1 MTSDVDRCPRCQ
13 QTVRAGATFC
23 AACGAPLPNRAARR
37 NRGQG
42 PGPHDDQAGARDGHA
57 AHAPGIPGTIPVVE
71 RPPAAQPAGIA
82 YPGTAPA
89 GTDPGSAGGST
100 RVGAAPGGGTGM
112 AVNLELVPAAA
123 GKRLGAAVIDWL
135 PGVAVLV
142 VTFAIGFA
150 GITRS
155 RSGGFIVYDTSSL
168 VLFGGIGLGLTLAYL
183 FVVLGL
189 EARTGKTPGNLLM
202 GIRSADQD
210 GYAPGAGG
218 VFLRGVITGAGILL
232 SLVAAVLVVVFKW
245 FDAAMFILGPLLLL
259 GAVWAVLV
267 VVSSQWDKNGGL
279 RAWNDTAAKTLVFDV
294 KAGRDPI
301 TTGGIQGPYSFAP
314 LDLPPVQQVLSP
326 VAGARTATTAAA
338 RQPTPQPAPGL
349 AAQAPQPPAAQA
361 PLPQSA
367 QPQTALP
374 QAVPLPPAAQA
385 PASQFAPP
393 QAAAPQ
399 PPAPQA
405 PAPAAAAPSQ
415 TMPYTSP
422 ASFAPPS
429 VQDAPYPATAYPAA
443 TQNPQPVTPH
453 AAQPAA
459 GSHGF
464 APGAQAS
471 TAGHRVPGPHLDDD
485 VERTQVRSDTGGPA
499 PVAVLR
505 IRLDD
510 GRDFQLDRSVLVGR
524 NPVGQPGEQHAQLL
538 AVDDPGRSISK
549 THLHLLTDGAG
560 IWVTD
565 RQSTNGS
572 AVTTPDG
579 LRTPLAPG
587 VPTFVTPGSSVHFGD
602 RTFYLGQA

>member
-37 NRGQG
+37 NRAQG

-82 YPGTAPA
+82 YPGTARA

-150 GITRS
+150 GITRT

-218 VFLRGVITGAGILL
+218 VFLRGVITGAGVLL
-232 SLVAAVLVVVFKW
+232 SLLAAVLVVVFKW
-245 FDAAMFILGPLLLL
+245 FDAALFILGPLLLL

-267 VVSSQWDKNGGL
+267 VVSSQWDKNGGV
-279 RAWNDTAAKTLVFDV
+279 RAWNDTAAKTLMFDV

-326 VAGARTATTAAA
+326 VAGAATAHATAA
-338 RQPTPQPAPGL
+338 RQSTPQAAPQPL
-349 AAQAPQPPAAQA
+349 AAQPPAAQA
-361 PLPQSA
+361 PLPQ
-367 QPQTALP
+367 
-374 QAVPLPPAAQA
+374 
-385 PASQFAPP
+385 FAPPQVAAAP

-399 PPAPQA
+399 AAAHQA
-405 PAPAAAAPSQ
+405 PAPAAATPSP

-429 VQDAPYPATAYPAA
+429 VQDAPYPATPYPAT
-443 TQNPQPVTPH
+443 TQNPQPVPPN

-464 APGAQAS
+464 APGVQAS
-471 TAGHRVPGPHLDDD
+471 TAGHRVPGPHVDDD
-485 VERTQVRSDTGGPA
+485 VERTQVRSDAGGPA

-538 AVDDPGRSISK
+538 TVDDPGRSISK
-549 THLHLLTDGAG
+549 THMHLLTDGAG

>member
-1 MTSDVDRCPRCQ
+1 MPDAERCPRCQ
-13 QTVRAGATFC
+13 QQIRAGATFC
-23 AACGAPLPNRAARR
+23 TACGAPLPNRAARR
-37 NRGQG
+37 TRTPDPLEHQ
-42 PGPHDDQAGARDGHA
+42 DRSDAREA
-57 AHAPGIPGTIPVVE
+57 RPTHAPGIPGTIPVVE
-71 RPPAAQPAGIA
+71 RPPAGQPAGTA
-82 YPGTAPA
+82 HTGNARRGTLHTGTGPGT
-89 GTDPGSAGGST
+89 TGGST
-100 RVGAAPGGGTGM
+100 RVEAAPGGGTGM
-112 AVNLELVPAAA
+112 AVNLQLVPAAA

-150 GITRS
+150 GITRT

-189 EARTGKTPGNLLM
+189 EARSGKTPGNLAM

-210 GYAPGAGG
+210 GYAPGAGA
-218 VFLRGVITGAGILL
+218 VFLRGLITGAGILL
-232 SLVAAVLVVVFKW
+232 ALLAAVLVVVFKW
-245 FDAAMFILGPLLLL
+245 FDAALFILGPLLLV
-259 GAVWAVLV
+259 GAAWAVLV
-267 VVSSQWDKNGGL
+267 VVSNRWDKNGGL
-279 RAWNDTAAKTLVFDV
+279 RGWNDTAAKTLVFDV

-326 VAGARTATTAAA
+326 VAGAKAPQTAA
-338 RQPTPQPAPGL
+338 PQTAAP
-349 AAQAPQPPAAQA
+349 QAGSQPPAPVLQSPPPAVPA
-361 PLPQSA
+361 PYNPAPYNPAPAAPAPQVNG
-367 QPQTALP
+367 P
-374 QAVPLPPAAQA
+374 QA
-385 PASQFAPP
+385 S
-393 QAAAPQ
+393 
-399 PPAPQA
+399 APQA
-405 PAPAAAAPSQ
+405 PAPSATMPSQ

-422 ASFAPPS
+422 ASFAPP
-429 VQDAPYPATAYPAA
+429 
-443 TQNPQPVTPH
+443 
-453 AAQPAA
+453 AA
-459 GSHGF
+459 GSQGV
-464 APGAQAS
+464 PP
-471 TAGHRVPGPHLDDD
+471 GHRVPSQHVDDD
-485 VERTQVRSDTGGPA
+485 VERTQVRPGAGGPA
-499 PVAVLR
+499 QVAVLR

-524 NPVGQPGEQHAQLL
+524 NPVGQSGEQHAQLL

-579 LRTPLAPG
+579 LRTPLVPG

>member
-37 NRGQG
+37 TRTQA
-42 PGPHDDQAGARDGHA
+42 PGVQDDQAGARDVQA
-57 AHAPGIPGTIPVVE
+57 AHAPGIPGTIPVVK
-71 RPPAAQPAGIA
+71 RPPAPQPAAIE

-150 GITRS
+150 GITRT

-183 FVVLGL
+183 FVVMGL
-189 EARTGKTPGNLLM
+189 EARSGKTPGNLLM

-232 SLVAAVLVVVFKW
+232 SLLAAVLLVVFKW
-245 FDAAMFILGPLLLL
+245 FDAALFILGPLLLV

-279 RAWNDTAAKTLVFDV
+279 RAWNDTAAKTLMFDV

-326 VAGARTATTAAA
+326 VAGAATAHATAA
-338 RQPTPQPAPGL
+338 PQPAPRL
-349 AAQAPQPPAAQA
+349 PAPQAP
-361 PLPQSA
+361 
-367 QPQTALP
+367 
-374 QAVPLPPAAQA
+374 
-385 PASQFAPP
+385 QFAPP
-393 QAAAPQ
+393 QAPAPHA
-399 PPAPQA
+399 APQA
-405 PAPAAAAPSQ
+405 PAPSATMPSQ
-415 TMPYTSP
+415 TRPYTSP
-422 ASFAPPS
+422 ASFAPG
-429 VQDAPYPATAYPAA
+429 AP
-443 TQNPQPVTPH
+443 
-453 AAQPAA
+453 
-459 GSHGF
+459 
-464 APGAQAS
+464 AS
-471 TAGHRVPGPHLDDD
+471 TTGHRVPGPHVDDD
-485 VERTQVRSDTGGPA
+485 VERTQVRPGTGGPA
-499 PVAVLR
+499 PMAVLR
-505 IRLDD
+505 VRLDD
-510 GRDFQLDRSVLVGR
+510 GRDFRLDRSVLVGR

>member
-1 MTSDVDRCPRCQ
+1 
-13 QTVRAGATFC
+13 
-23 AACGAPLPNRAARR
+23 
-37 NRGQG
+37 
-42 PGPHDDQAGARDGHA
+42 
-57 AHAPGIPGTIPVVE
+57 
-71 RPPAAQPAGIA
+71 
-82 YPGTAPA
+82 
-89 GTDPGSAGGST
+89 
-100 RVGAAPGGGTGM
+100 M
-112 AVNLELVPAAA
+112 AVNLQLVPAAA

-150 GITRS
+150 GITRT

-189 EARTGKTPGNLLM
+189 EARTGKTPGNLAM

-210 GYAPGAGG
+210 GYAPGAGA
-218 VFLRGVITGAGILL
+218 VFLRGLITGAGTLL
-232 SLVAAVLVVVFKW
+232 ALPAAVLVAVFKW
-245 FDAAMFILGPLLLL
+245 FDAALFILGPLLVV
-259 GAVWAVLV
+259 GAAWAVLV
-267 VVSSQWDKNGGL
+267 VVSNRWDKNGGL
-279 RAWNDTAAKTLVFDV
+279 RGWNDTAAKTLVFDV

-326 VAGARTATTAAA
+326 VA
-338 RQPTPQPAPGL
+338 
-349 AAQAPQPPAAQA
+349 QAN
-361 PLPQSA
+361 
-367 QPQTALP
+367 T
-374 QAVPLPPAAQA
+374 
-385 PASQFAPP
+385 
-393 QAAAPQ
+393 
-399 PPAPQA
+399 PQA
-405 PAPAAAAPSQ
+405 PAAQSAARFQAPQASAPHAPAPSATMPSQ

-422 ASFAPPS
+422 ASFAPPATPA
-429 VQDAPYPATAYPAA
+429 QDAP
-443 TQNPQPVTPH
+443 
-453 AAQPAA
+453 
-459 GSHGF
+459 
-464 APGAQAS
+464 
-471 TAGHRVPGPHLDDD
+471 AGHRVPPQHVDDD
-485 VERTQVRSDTGGPA
+485 VERTQVRPGTGGPA
-499 PVAVLR
+499 QVAVLR

-524 NPVGQPGEQHAQLL
+524 NPVGQAGEQHAQLL

-579 LRTPLAPG
+579 LRTPLVPG

>member
-1 MTSDVDRCPRCQ
+1 
-13 QTVRAGATFC
+13 
-23 AACGAPLPNRAARR
+23 
-37 NRGQG
+37 
-42 PGPHDDQAGARDGHA
+42 
-57 AHAPGIPGTIPVVE
+57 
-71 RPPAAQPAGIA
+71 
-82 YPGTAPA
+82 
-89 GTDPGSAGGST
+89 
-100 RVGAAPGGGTGM
+100 M
-112 AVNLELVPAAA
+112 AVNLQLVPAAA

-150 GITRS
+150 GITRT

-189 EARTGKTPGNLLM
+189 EARSGKTPGNLAM

-210 GYAPGAGG
+210 GYAPGAGA
-218 VFLRGVITGAGILL
+218 VFLRGLITGAGILL
-232 SLVAAVLVVVFKW
+232 ALLAAVLVVVFKW
-245 FDAAMFILGPLLLL
+245 FDAALFILGPLLLV
-259 GAVWAVLV
+259 GAAWAVLV
-267 VVSSQWDKNGGL
+267 VVSNRWDKNGGL
-279 RAWNDTAAKTLVFDV
+279 RGWNDTAAKTLVFDV

-326 VAGARTATTAAA
+326 VAGAKAPQTAA
-338 RQPTPQPAPGL
+338 PQTAAP
-349 AAQAPQPPAAQA
+349 QAGSQPPAPVLQTPPPAVPA
-361 PLPQSA
+361 PYNPAPYNPAPAAPAPQVNG
-367 QPQTALP
+367 P
-374 QAVPLPPAAQA
+374 QA
-385 PASQFAPP
+385 S
-393 QAAAPQ
+393 
-399 PPAPQA
+399 APQA
-405 PAPAAAAPSQ
+405 PAPSATMPSQ

-422 ASFAPPS
+422 ASFAPP
-429 VQDAPYPATAYPAA
+429 
-443 TQNPQPVTPH
+443 
-453 AAQPAA
+453 AA
-459 GSHGF
+459 GSQGV
-464 APGAQAS
+464 PP
-471 TAGHRVPGPHLDDD
+471 GHRVPSQHVDDD

>member
-1 MTSDVDRCPRCQ
+1 MTSDADRCPRCQ
-13 QTVRAGATFC
+13 QTIRAGATFC
-23 AACGAPLPNRAARR
+23 AACGSPLPNRAARR
-37 NRGQG
+37 IRTQT
-42 PGPHDDQAGARDGHA
+42 PGAHGDQAGARTAGA

-71 RPPAAQPAGIA
+71 RPAAAQPAGIA

-89 GTDPGSAGGST
+89 GTDPVSAGGST

-150 GITRS
+150 GITRT

-210 GYAPGAGG
+210 GYAPGAGA

-232 SLVAAVLVVVFKW
+232 ALLAAVLVVVFKW
-245 FDAAMFILGPLLLL
+245 FDAALFILGPLLLL

-279 RAWNDTAAKTLVFDV
+279 RAWNDTAAKTLMFDV

-301 TTGGIQGPYSFAP
+301 ATGGIQGPYSFAP

-326 VAGARTATTAAA
+326 VAGAATAHAAA
-338 RQPTPQPAPGL
+338 
-349 AAQAPQPPAAQA
+349 AQLPAPQPPAAQT
-361 PLPQSA
+361 PLPR
-367 QPQTALP
+367 TAPP
-374 QAVPLPPAAQA
+374 QAQAAPNQA
-385 PASQFAPP
+385 AAAQFAPP
-393 QAAAPQ
+393 QT
-399 PPAPQA
+399 PAPSA
-405 PAPAAAAPSQ
+405 TMPSQ

-422 ASFAPPS
+422 ASFAPP
-429 VQDAPYPATAYPAA
+429 PAQAAAYPAA
-443 TQNPQPVTPH
+443 SQDAQPAPPH
-453 AAQPAA
+453 AAQPVG
-459 GSHGF
+459 GSQGF
-464 APGAQAS
+464 APGAPAS
-471 TAGHRVPGPHLDDD
+471 TAGHRLPGPHADDD
-485 VERTQVRSDTGGPA
+485 VERTQVRPDTGGPA
-499 PVAVLR
+499 PMAVLR

>member
-1 MTSDVDRCPRCQ
+1 
-13 QTVRAGATFC
+13 
-23 AACGAPLPNRAARR
+23 
-37 NRGQG
+37 
-42 PGPHDDQAGARDGHA
+42 
-57 AHAPGIPGTIPVVE
+57 
-71 RPPAAQPAGIA
+71 
-82 YPGTAPA
+82 
-89 GTDPGSAGGST
+89 
-100 RVGAAPGGGTGM
+100 M

-150 GITRS
+150 GITRT

-183 FVVLGL
+183 SVVLGM

-210 GYAPGAGG
+210 GYAPGAGP
-218 VFLRGVITGAGILL
+218 VFLRGLITGAGVLL
-232 SLVAAVLVVVFKW
+232 AVLAAVLVVVFKW
-245 FDAAMFILGPLLLL
+245 FDAALFILGPLLLV

-267 VVSSQWDKNGGL
+267 VVSNRWDKNGGL
-279 RAWNDTAAKTLVFDV
+279 RGWNDSAARTLVFDV
-294 KAGRDPI
+294 KAGRDPL

-314 LDLPPVQQVLSP
+314 LDLPPVQPVLSP
-326 VAGARTATTAAA
+326 VAGATAG
-338 RQPTPQPAPGL
+338 QTPP
-349 AAQAPQPPAAQA
+349 PQPP
-361 PLPQSA
+361 
-367 QPQTALP
+367 
-374 QAVPLPPAAQA
+374 
-385 PASQFAPP
+385 
-393 QAAAPQ
+393 APQ

-405 PAPAAAAPSQ
+405 PSPSN

-422 ASFAPPS
+422 PSFAP
-429 VQDAPYPATAYPAA
+429 
-443 TQNPQPVTPH
+443 
-453 AAQPAA
+453 
-459 GSHGF
+459 GF
-464 APGAQAS
+464 APTGS
-471 TAGHRVPGPHLDDD
+471 GAGHRLPPQHVDDD
-485 VERTQVRSDTGGPA
+485 IERTQVRPGTGGPA

-524 NPVGQPGEQHAQLL
+524 NPVGKTGEQNAQLL